1 MTDRLWTEDEYR
13 HLSTLE
19 SLTSDGDAARLLTG
33 SNRGDL
39 LVVTNTDTGKLADIR
54 VASSAG
60 VWRED
65 NDKVHH
71 WMMEELEELY
81 ARRASVGGED
91 TPKLFNH
98 LRFQS
103 RASSRRSSL
112 ESVGPVYLQ
121 LRKELDALPE
131 LPELEVEAC
140 SRFELDSRHRYLGAP
155 NGVIDLEGEH
165 PEYPWMP
172 ALLTGR
178 EAREALV
185 TQMVGTEYVPEAY
198 AWPEADA
205 LTGHV
210 DEQSSAWIWS
220 AVGFAIRGAPDRRI
234 YLLVGPP
241 GGGKSTLLEAFRLAL
256 GEYGGSVA
264 VDTLRRDAP
273 PSSAGLN
280 PEHAPMVECR
290 FVALHELD
298 GVRLG
303 TALLK
308 RWAGGEPIAVRKP
321 YQQPEAPRPVT
332 ATLFISMNDGET
344 ERALDVANRGL
355 FERVRV
361 LRYPALPSMDSSFR
375 QRLHEERF
383 KQSVLA
389 RLMMFARSNASPP
402 DDVPGVA
409 AERERLRRDSVGP
422 ELAAWI
428 DAHVEV
434 TGDERDR
441 LTSRE
446 LWDTVVL
453 DAKESGDWDEKQQR
467 VWGYP
472 RRSFTRRVGQLVDG
486 LPQQKVIHVGGKAQQ
501 GWVGVR
507 LMFG

>member
-1 MTDRLWTEDEYR
+1 MLDRLWTQDGFRYM
-13 HLSTLE
+13 STLE
-19 SLTSDGDAARLLTG
+19 TLTPDGDAVRLLAG
-33 SNRGDL
+33 AHRDDL
-39 LVVTNTDTGKLADIR
+39 LVGRNTDTGKLSDIR
-54 VASSAG
+54 VASPSG
-60 VWRED
+60 VWRD
-65 NDKVHH
+65 DYDQVHR
-71 WMMEELEELY
+71 WMVEELEELY
-81 ARRASVGGED
+81 ELRARVGGED
-91 TPKLFNH
+91 TPRLFQH
-98 LRFQS
+98 LRRQS
-103 RASSRRSSL
+103 TAPSRRSAL
-112 ESVGPVYLQ
+112 ESIGPMYLQ
-121 LRKELDALPE
+121 LMEQSVGVELG
-131 LPELEVEAC
+131 VEAC
-140 SRFELDSRHRYLGAP
+140 TRLELDSRHRYLGAP

-165 PEYPWMP
+165 PDYHWMP

-198 AWPEADA
+198 GWPEADA

-210 DEQSSAWIWS
+210 DEQSASWIWS

-273 PSSAGLN
+273 PASAGLN

-389 RLMMFARSNASPP
+389 RLMMFAKANATPP

-428 DAHVEV
+428 ESHVEV
-434 TGDERDR
+434 TGDERER

-446 LWDTVVL
+446 LWDAVVL
-453 DAKESGDWDEKQQR
+453 DAKASGEWEDKPERVFGYQR
-467 VWGYP
+467 
-472 RRSFTRRVGQLVDG
+472 RTFTRRVGQLVEG
-486 LPQQKVIHVGGKAQQ
+486 WPQQRVMRVDGKSQQ
-501 GWVGVR
+501 GWTGVR